1 MTFASQARQPYTADC
16 TVFALNT
23 TIACGGSM
31 ALIGGSVAL
40 IGGSVALIGG
50 TDRQRKSLSSLLIDL
65 VVFHSLENNMPH
77 NFQNNPSVKA

>member
-31 ALIGGSVAL
+31 AP

>member
-31 ALIGGSVAL
+31 AL